1 MHSKRHKVR
10 RREWKEGRCETVLF
24 QGHLRHGVS
33 TCYKKKKKKNTYK
46 ENDLGNTVTLFTFST
61 LQLHTCTI
69 RAVVGGVTPVA
80 AVGAGAEP
88 AVLWARLTSPVLA
101 VVESLRTHVQTLTF
115 IKVTLHSKL
124 IWK

>member
-1 MHSKRHKVR
+1 MECLHV
-10 RREWKEGRCETVLF
+10 T
-24 QGHLRHGVS
+24 
-33 TCYKKKKKKNTYK
+33 KKKKKNTYK